1 MTKSKKPRCV
11 GKVARME
18 EMGCASKV
26 LVGRPERRDHLE
38 ENGRIILQRIF
49 EKWNWAWTRLIWLR
63 IGTVQVA

>member
-1 MTKSKKPRCV
+1 
-11 GKVARME
+11 ME
-18 EMGCASKV
+18 EMRCASKV